1 MRTWTLTL
9 FTALFALA
17 CNDART
23 ERIDATASPPVAIG
37 SVAATREALSEP
49 VYGTGTITADKTTQV
64 GPRVDGIIEAVYVE
78 VGDRVEAGEALF
90 GTREVDYQIRLNE
103 AKYALRLARAEASK
117 ANRDLERIE
126 QLHQEGVA
134 SDERLDQVRTAHE
147 IAFAR
152 LGSAETALARATQDL
167 EDCLVTAP
175 YAGAITK
182 RYVDEGTMMRTMMS
196 SGSAVVELMKTDVVV
211 AIIQIPEVDL
221 PRVNLGTP
229 ARVSIDGVA
238 REYESFVEIL
248 NDRVDA
254 ASRAFEVRLR
264 IANADLA
271 IKPGLFARTELK
283 PEPREATLLDRRA
296 VLGTEGNR
304 YVFVAVDGKAER
316 RSLRT
321 RELDAEHVEVLEGL
335 APGDRVLAGPNL
347 SLIADGT
354 LVSVQLADA
363 DR

>member
-1 MRTWTLTL
+1 
-9 FTALFALA
+9 
-17 CNDART
+17 
-23 ERIDATASPPVAIG
+23 
-37 SVAATREALSEP
+37 
-49 VYGTGTITADKTTQV
+49 
-64 GPRVDGIIEAVYVE
+64 
-78 VGDRVEAGEALF
+78 
-90 GTREVDYQIRLNE
+90 
-103 AKYALRLARAEASK
+103 
-117 ANRDLERIE
+117 
-126 QLHQEGVA
+126 
-134 SDERLDQVRTAHE
+134 
-147 IAFAR
+147 
-152 LGSAETALARATQDL
+152 
-167 EDCLVTAP
+167 
-175 YAGAITK
+175 
-182 RYVDEGTMMRTMMS
+182 MMRTMMS
-196 SGSAVVELMKTDVVV
+196 SGSAVVELMQTDVVV

-271 IKPGLFARTELK
+271 IKPGLFARAELK

-296 VLGTEGNR
+296 VLGTEGHR

-316 RSLRT
+316 RTLRT